1 MPSLSALAS
10 LTAIFAS
17 IPSVTAGFD
26 PASQSNVAVYWGQ
39 NSYGQGSGANVQQ
52 RLSYYCQNTEVNI
65 IPLAFLSSI
74 NTPVLNFANQG
85 DPCTVISGSTLFY
98 CSELEADITTCQE
111 AYGKTILLSVG
122 GATYTE
128 GGFTSTQAATAAAKN
143 LWSWFGPDTSG
154 DIRPFGTAVIDG
166 FDFDFESTVSN
177 MPAFGNQLRS
187 LMDTDTNKTWLLSA
201 APQCPYP
208 DAADGPMLAGT
219 VSFDIVWVQFYN
231 NYCGV
236 QSFVSGVSTQN
247 NYNFDTWDNWAKTVS
262 RNPNVKVML
271 GIPSNTGAGAG
282 YTSGAALASVI
293 AYSKSFSSFGG
304 VMMWD
309 MSQLYANPGFLD
321 AVNADLGKPAVT
333 VPVTTS
339 TITSTS
345 TSKSSVTSTTNS
357 ATTTAPGSTLTT
369 ITRTTTTTTTATTS
383 ASPTST
389 GGALVNEWNQCG
401 GQGWTGATNCVP
413 GTTCVAYSIWY
424 SQCNPN

>member
-1 MPSLSALAS
+1 
-10 LTAIFAS
+10 
-17 IPSVTAGFD
+17 
-26 PASQSNVAVYWGQ
+26 
-39 NSYGQGSGANVQQ
+39 
-52 RLSYYCQNTEVNI
+52 
-65 IPLAFLSSI
+65 
-74 NTPVLNFANQG
+74 
-85 DPCTVISGSTLFY
+85 
-98 CSELEADITTCQE
+98 
-111 AYGKTILLSVG
+111 
-122 GATYTE
+122 
-128 GGFTSTQAATAAAKN
+128 
-143 LWSWFGPDTSG
+143 
-154 DIRPFGTAVIDG
+154 
-166 FDFDFESTVSN
+166 

-187 LMDTDTNKTWLLSA
+187 LMDTDKNKTWLLSA

-208 DAADGPMLAGT
+208 DAADGPMLDGT

-236 QSFVSGVSTQN
+236 QSFVPGVSTQN
-247 NYNFDTWDNWAKTVS
+247 NFNFDTWDNWAKTVS
-262 RNPNVKVML
+262 LNPNVKVML

-309 MSQLYANPGFLD
+309 MSQLYANSGFLES
-321 AVNADLGKPAVT
+321 VNLDLGKPAVT

-339 TITSTS
+339 TVTSTS
-345 TSKSSVTSTTNS
+345 TSKSSITSTTTS

-369 ITRTTTTTTTATTS
+369 ITTTS

-389 GGALVNEWNQCG
+389 GGPLVNEWNQCG